1 MALRAQGVQRIG
13 RAVRDTLIDR
23 PVRVLTRI
31 LAASALAWLA
41 GCQSQSLSREELA
54 ALDYGPRPEGY
65 EKIVR
70 EYLRTRLTEPD
81 FALIEFK
88 AGPAPLYQKDTVLRE
103 RQYGWAVCV
112 MINDKD
118 RRGAYEGF
126 YPMVLYIREGKVVAA
141 NGDGLER
148 AAGVRYA
155 HSRCGDLGYEVP

>member
-1 MALRAQGVQRIG
+1 MRFF
-13 RAVRDTLIDR
+13 
-23 PVRVLTRI
+23 
-31 LAASALAWLA
+31 AATWIALALLA
-41 GCQSQSLSREELA
+41 GCESQPLSREELA
-54 ALDYGPRPEGY
+54 ALDYGPRPEDY

-70 EYLRTRLTEPD
+70 DYLRTRLVEPD

-88 AGPAPLYQKDTVLRE
+88 AGPKPLYQIETVLRA

-118 RRGAYEGF
+118 IRGAYEGF
-126 YPMVLYIREGKVVAA
+126 YPMVLYVLDGKVVAA

-155 HSRCGDLGYEVP
+155 HAQCRELGYEVP

>member
-1 MALRAQGVQRIG
+1 MRF
-13 RAVRDTLIDR
+13 
-23 PVRVLTRI
+23 
-31 LAASALAWLA
+31 LAATWVALALLA
-41 GCQSQSLSREELA
+41 GCQSPLPTREELA
-54 ALDYGPRPEGY
+54 VLDYGPRPEDY

-70 EYLRTRLTEPD
+70 DYLRTRLVEPD

-88 AGPAPLYQKDTVLRE
+88 
-103 RQYGWAVCV
+103 V

-126 YPMVLYIREGKVVAA
+126 YPMVLYIRDGKVVAA

-155 HSRCGDLGYEVP
+155 HAQCRELGYEVP

>member
-1 MALRAQGVQRIG
+1 MRF
-13 RAVRDTLIDR
+13 
-23 PVRVLTRI
+23 
-31 LAASALAWLA
+31 LAATWVALALLA
-41 GCQSQSLSREELA
+41 GCQSPLPTREELA
-54 ALDYGPRPEGY
+54 VLDYGPRPEDY

-70 EYLRTRLTEPD
+70 DYLRTRLVEPD

-88 AGPAPLYQKDTVLRE
+88 AGPRPLYQKETVLRA

-126 YPMVLYIREGKVVAA
+126 YPMVLYVRDGKVVAA

-155 HSRCGDLGYEVP
+155 HAQCRELGYEAP

>member
-1 MALRAQGVQRIG
+1 MRL
-13 RAVRDTLIDR
+13 
-23 PVRVLTRI
+23 
-31 LAASALAWLA
+31 LAAISIAVTLLA
-41 GCQSQSLSREELA
+41 GCQSQPLSREELA
-54 ALDYGPRPEGY
+54 ALDYGPRPEDY

-70 EYLRTRLTEPD
+70 DYLRTRLMEPD

-88 AGPAPLYQKDTVLRE
+88 AGPKPLYQKESLLRE

-112 MINDKD
+112 LINDKD

-126 YPMVLYIREGKVVAA
+126 YPMVLYIRDGKVVAA

-155 HSRCGDLGYEVP
+155 HAQCRELGYEVP

>member
-1 MALRAQGVQRIG
+1 MRL
-13 RAVRDTLIDR
+13 
-23 PVRVLTRI
+23 LTGI
-31 LAASALAWLA
+31 LAATSIALAPLA
-41 GCQSQSLSREELA
+41 GCQSPPLTREELA

-70 EYLRTRLTEPD
+70 DYLRTRLVEPD
-81 FALIEFK
+81 FALVEFK
-88 AGPAPLYQKDTVLRE
+88 AGPKPLYQKETVLRA

-118 RRGAYEGF
+118 IRGAYGGF
-126 YPMVLYIREGKVVAA
+126 YPMVVYIRDGKVVAA

-155 HSRCGDLGYEVP
+155 HAQCRELGYEVPS

>member
-1 MALRAQGVQRIG
+1 MRF
-13 RAVRDTLIDR
+13 
-23 PVRVLTRI
+23 
-31 LAASALAWLA
+31 LAATWVALALLA
-41 GCQSQSLSREELA
+41 GCQSPPPSREELA
-54 ALDYGPRPEGY
+54 VLDYGPRPEDY

-70 EYLRTRLTEPD
+70 DYLRTRLVEPD

-88 AGPAPLYQKDTVLRE
+88 AGPRPLYQRETVLRA

-118 RRGAYEGF
+118 RRGAYEGV

-155 HSRCGDLGYEVP
+155 QAQCRDLGYEVP

>member
-1 MALRAQGVQRIG
+1 MRF
-13 RAVRDTLIDR
+13 
-23 PVRVLTRI
+23 
-31 LAASALAWLA
+31 LAATWVALALLA
-41 GCQSQSLSREELA
+41 GCQSPLPTREELA
-54 ALDYGPRPEGY
+54 VLDYGPRPEDY

-70 EYLRTRLTEPD
+70 DYLRTRLVEPD

-88 AGPAPLYQKDTVLRE
+88 AGPRPLYQKETVLRAQ
-103 RQYGWAVCV
+103 QYGWAVCV

-126 YPMVLYIREGKVVAA
+126 YPMVLYIRDGKVVAA

-155 HSRCGDLGYEVP
+155 HAQCRELGYEAP

>member
-1 MALRAQGVQRIG
+1 MG
-13 RAVRDTLIDR
+13 
-23 PVRVLTRI
+23 I
-31 LAASALAWLA
+31 LAATSFALASLA
-41 GCQSQSLSREELA
+41 GCQSPALTREEIA
-54 ALDYGPRPEGY
+54 ALDFGPRPEDY
-65 EKIVR
+65 EKIVHD
-70 EYLRTRLTEPD
+70 YLRTRLVEPD

-88 AGPAPLYQKDTVLRE
+88 AGPLPLYQKEAVLRD

-155 HSRCGDLGYEVP
+155 HSQCRELGYEVS

>member
-1 MALRAQGVQRIG
+1 L
-13 RAVRDTLIDR
+13 DTLIEQ
-23 PVRVLTRI
+23 PMRVLMGI
-31 LAASALAWLA
+31 FAATSIALASLA
-41 GCQSQSLSREELA
+41 GCQSPPLTREELA
-54 ALDYGPRPEGY
+54 ALDYGPRPEDY

-70 EYLRTRLTEPD
+70 DYLRTRLMEPD

-88 AGPAPLYQKDTVLRE
+88 AGPMPLYQKEAVLRD
-103 RQYGWAVCV
+103 RQYGWAVCA

-118 RRGAYEGF
+118 RRGAYEGV

-155 HSRCGDLGYEVP
+155 QAQCRDLGYEVP

>member
-1 MALRAQGVQRIG
+1 
-13 RAVRDTLIDR
+13 VRL
-23 PVRVLTRI
+23 LTGI
-31 LAASALAWLA
+31 LAATSIALASLA
-41 GCQSQSLSREELA
+41 GCQSLPLTREEIA
-54 ALDYGPRPEGY
+54 ALDYGPRPEEY

-70 EYLRTRLTEPD
+70 DYLGTRLVDPD

-88 AGPAPLYQKDTVLRE
+88 AGPKPLYQRETILRD
-103 RQYGWAVCV
+103 RRYGWAVCV

-126 YPMVLYIREGKVVAA
+126 HPTVLYIREGKVVAA

-155 HSRCGDLGYEVP
+155 QARCRELGYEVP

>member
-1 MALRAQGVQRIG
+1 MG
-13 RAVRDTLIDR
+13 
-23 PVRVLTRI
+23 I
-31 LAASALAWLA
+31 LAATALAWLA
-41 GCQSQSLSREELA
+41 GCQSQPLSREQLA

-70 EYLRTRLTEPD
+70 EYLRTRLMEPD
-81 FALIEFK
+81 FALIELK

-112 MINDKD
+112 MINDKAP
-118 RRGAYEGF
+118 RGVYEGF

-155 HSRCGDLGYEVP
+155 HSQCRELGYEVPVTGEFGK

>member
-1 MALRAQGVQRIG
+1 MRF
-13 RAVRDTLIDR
+13 
-23 PVRVLTRI
+23 
-31 LAASALAWLA
+31 LAATWVALALLA
-41 GCQSQSLSREELA
+41 GCQSPLPTREELA
-54 ALDYGPRPEGY
+54 VLDYGPRPEDY

-70 EYLRTRLTEPD
+70 DYLRTRLVEPD

-88 AGPAPLYQKDTVLRE
+88 AGPRPLYQRETVLRA

-118 RRGAYEGF
+118 RRGAYEGV

-155 HSRCGDLGYEVP
+155 QAQCRDLGYEVP

>member
-1 MALRAQGVQRIG
+1 MDALIEQ
-13 RAVRDTLIDR
+13 
-23 PVRVLTRI
+23 PVRLLMGTFA
-31 LAASALAWLA
+31 AASIALVSLA
-41 GCQSQSLSREELA
+41 GCQSPPLARAEIA
-54 ALDYGPRPEGY
+54 ALDYGPRPEDY

-70 EYLRTRLTEPD
+70 DYLKARLVEPD

-88 AGPAPLYQKDTVLRE
+88 AGPRPLYQKESLLRA

-118 RRGAYEGF
+118 TRGAYAGF

-155 HSRCGDLGYEVP
+155 HASCRELGYEVP

>member
-1 MALRAQGVQRIG
+1 MRF
-13 RAVRDTLIDR
+13 
-23 PVRVLTRI
+23 
-31 LAASALAWLA
+31 LAATWVALALLA
-41 GCQSQSLSREELA
+41 GCQSPLPTREELA
-54 ALDYGPRPEGY
+54 VLDYGPRPEDY

-70 EYLRTRLTEPD
+70 DYLRTRLVEPD

-88 AGPAPLYQKDTVLRE
+88 AGPRPLYQKETVLRA
-103 RQYGWAVCV
+103 RQYGWAGCV

-126 YPMVLYIREGKVVAA
+126 YPMVLYIRDGKVVAA

-155 HSRCGDLGYEVP
+155 HAQCRELGYEAP

>member
-1 MALRAQGVQRIG
+1 MRF
-13 RAVRDTLIDR
+13 
-23 PVRVLTRI
+23 
-31 LAASALAWLA
+31 LAATWVALALLA
-41 GCQSQSLSREELA
+41 GCQSPLPTREELA
-54 ALDYGPRPEGY
+54 VLDYGPRPEDY

-70 EYLRTRLTEPD
+70 DYLRTRLVEPD

-88 AGPAPLYQKDTVLRE
+88 AGPKPLYQKETVLRA

-155 HSRCGDLGYEVP
+155 HASCRELGYDVP

>member
-1 MALRAQGVQRIG
+1 MRF
-13 RAVRDTLIDR
+13 
-23 PVRVLTRI
+23 
-31 LAASALAWLA
+31 LAATWVALALLA
-41 GCQSQSLSREELA
+41 GCQSPLPTREELA
-54 ALDYGPRPEGY
+54 VLDYGPRPEDY

-70 EYLRTRLTEPD
+70 DHLRTRLVEPD

-88 AGPAPLYQKDTVLRE
+88 AGPKPLYQKETVLRA

-118 RRGAYEGF
+118 QRGAYEGF
-126 YPMVLYIREGKVVAA
+126 YPMVLYIRDGKVVAA

-155 HSRCGDLGYEVP
+155 HASCRDLGYEVR

>member
-1 MALRAQGVQRIG
+1 MRL
-13 RAVRDTLIDR
+13 
-23 PVRVLTRI
+23 
-31 LAASALAWLA
+31 LAATSIALALLA
-41 GCQSQSLSREELA
+41 GCESQPLSREELT

-70 EYLRTRLTEPD
+70 DYLRTRLMEPD
-81 FALIEFK
+81 LALMEFK
-88 AGPAPLYQKDTVLRE
+88 AGPAPLYQKETVLRR

-118 RRGAYEGF
+118 LRGAYEGF
-126 YPMVLYIREGKVVAA
+126 YPMVLYIREGRVVAA

-155 HSRCGDLGYEVP
+155 HARCRELGYEVP

>member
-1 MALRAQGVQRIG
+1 MRL
-13 RAVRDTLIDR
+13 
-23 PVRVLTRI
+23 
-31 LAASALAWLA
+31 LAAISIAVTLLA
-41 GCQSQSLSREELA
+41 GCRSQPLSREELA
-54 ALDYGPRPEGY
+54 ALDYGSRPEGY

-70 EYLRTRLTEPD
+70 NYLRTRLMEPD

-88 AGPAPLYQKDTVLRE
+88 AGPKPLYQKESVLRN

-112 MINDKD
+112 LINDKD

-155 HSRCGDLGYEVP
+155 HAQCGELGYEVP